1 MTNTNNVDNMAR
13 MSGMLRMLAACLVLF
28 MTVVLSG
35 CKPGIP
41 GRYLQPD
48 EMADIL
54 YDYHLAEGIVQTDY
68 SSSDSIAMRAYR
80 INILHSHGVS
90 EADFDSSM
98 VYYTRHTRELQQ
110 VYNKIGDRLDRE
122 AVERG
127 GQAGFADMTDNADT
141 TNVWKLSSAF
151 VLSPYVATNRM
162 SFEIKADS
170 SYHEGDRM
178 VLDFDAQ
185 FLYQDGMRDASVVLA
200 VTYAND
206 SVEYVNNSINS
217 STHYHMQIT
226 NDGRLAIKSVR
237 GFWML
242 SSDRSM
248 PTSSATT
255 FKLFVVS
262 NIRLVRMHVAEPV
275 INPEDE
281 DQKADSLNRPRL
293 DSLKRL
299 PPPTP
304 LKDRR
309 I

>member
-1 MTNTNNVDNMAR
+1 MTNTNIVSHTACR
-13 MSGMLRMLAACLVLF
+13 AGKCSLLAACMALF
-28 MTVVLSG
+28 MAFVLTG

-54 YDYHLAEGIVQTDY
+54 YDYHVAEGIVQTDY
-68 SSSDSIAMRAYR
+68 NSPDSIAMRAYR
-80 INILHSHGVS
+80 VSILQNHGVT

-110 VYNKIGDRLDRE
+110 VYTKIADRLDRE
-122 AVERG
+122 AVEHG
-127 GQAGFADMTDNADT
+127 GQAGLGDITDNADT
-141 TNVWKLSSAF
+141 TNVWKRSSAF

-170 SYHEGDRM
+170 SYHKGDRM
-178 VLDFDAQ
+178 VLDFDTQ

-217 STHYHMQIT
+217 STHYHMQIM
-226 NDGRLAIKSVR
+226 NEGRLAIKAVR
-237 GFWML
+237 GYWML

-262 NIRLVRMHVAEPV
+262 NVRLVRMHVAEPAT
-275 INPEDE
+275 NPEGE
-281 DQKADSLNRPRL
+281 SLKTDSIGRPGL

-304 LKDRR
+304 LMNRR
-309 I
+309 L